1 MDKNKRGAVQSD
13 HTDGMIMGNKT
24 VNACMP
30 GFGASCALCCGS
42 HNCDAAPDEMAGV
55 YRRRREIISL
65 YSRDYLVKRVMAS
78 RSDMT
83 GSYYFTGRKD
93 VDLPGLP
100 SLFGEKRCP
109 FIGFYETGDLI
120 GCLLNRGAESSLRYE
135 CFNNYSSKNF
145 ICAAKENLGGD
156 EIVFAAKLCR
166 DWFYYPLLI
175 HRPGI
180 LARLMRDW
188 GQPEAVPE
196 EVLEKTKVY
205 LRSEVRQDASLHR
218 MLSYF

>member
-1 MDKNKRGAVQSD
+1 MEE
-13 HTDGMIMGNKT
+13 MT

-42 HNCDAAPDEMAGV
+42 HNCDATPEEMAEV
-55 YRRRREIISL
+55 YRKRREIISL
-65 YSRDYLVKRVMAS
+65 YRRDYLVKRVMAS

-83 GSYYFTGRKD
+83 GSYYFTGRND
-93 VDLPGLP
+93 VELPGLP

-109 FIGFYETGDLI
+109 FIGFHETGGLI
-120 GCLLNRGAESSLRYE
+120 GCLLNRGVESSLRYE

-145 ICAAKENLGGD
+145 TCAAKENLGGD
-156 EIVFAAKLCR
+156 EIVFAAMLCR
-166 DWFYYPLLI
+166 DWYYYPLLI
-175 HRPGI
+175 HRPET

-188 GQPEAVPE
+188 GDPDAVPD
-196 EVLEKTKVY
+196 EVLEKTKVF
-205 LRSEVRQDASLHR
+205 LRSEARQDVTLHR